1 MLFRSPQNPKTPKPQ
16 NPKTPLLECVAYN
29 CHKSNTSLGKK
40 TPLGDGGGSGLE
52 EVVGLL
58 VLVDQFNVARGF
70 LLEALY
76 RTALCVG
83 NAGALVKDTS
93 GSGNVVV
100 GPLGAGRHDLE
111 AWCAGSCA

>member
-1 MLFRSPQNPKTPKPQ
+1 MSPIKYISWQKDF
-16 NPKTPLLECVAYN
+16 
-29 CHKSNTSLGKK
+29 
-40 TPLGDGGGSGLE
+40 LGDGGGSGLQE
-52 EVVGLL
+52 AVGLL

-76 RTALCVG
+76 RAALCVG

-93 GSGNVVV
+93 GIGNVVY

-111 AWCAGSCA
+111 AWCAGSCS